1 MLEVEE
7 QVRLTNPTPQNRGST
22 EAGLTIAVVALM
34 TGTTTRALRYY
45 ESIGL
50 LSPRRNAG
58 GIRVYDAI
66 ETRHANDIVHLR
78 RLGFPVH
85 DVAIYLGRQTTE
97 TNEREGLLQS
107 LKNRLTVHTAERE
120 FLTEAIRELSG
131 GAVSPALARR

>member
-7 QVRLTNPTPQNRGST
+7 QARLTNPTTQNREST
-22 EAGLTIAVVALM
+22 EAGLTIAVVAQM

-66 ETRHANDIVHLR
+66 ETRHANDVVHLR
-78 RLGFPVH
+78 RLGFSVH
-85 DVAIYLGRQTTE
+85 DVAIYLRRQTAE
-97 TNEREGLLQS
+97 TTDQKRLLQRMRD
-107 LKNRLTVHTAERE
+107 RLRVNATERE
-120 FLTEAIRELSG
+120 FLTEALRGLSG
-131 GAVSPALARR
+131 GSVSPALARR